1 MFRNGYPISFLSENT
16 IENFPGTVINRYNN
30 KAIIAQE

>member
-1 MFRNGYPISFLSENT
+1 MFRNGYPMSFFSDKT